1 METVTVTARSDGQPY
16 VVDLDDGTHQ
26 WTADE
31 PAPVGG
37 GDTGPNPMQLLCSS
51 LAACTAITVRMYAA
65 RKEWPLLGV
74 GVRITMNPQ
83 GTGQDDGT
91 VLQRTLT
98 FEGDLDDAQRKRLL
112 QIANACPVHKIL
124 TGKITVP
131 TAEG

>member
-1 METVTVTARSDGQPY
+1 METVTVTARSDGNPY
-16 VVDLDDGTHQ
+16 RVELDDGIHQ

-31 PAPVGG
+31 PEAVGG
-37 GDTGPNPMQLLCSS
+37 GDTAPNPKQLLCSS

-65 RKEWPLLGV
+65 RKEWPLRGV
-74 GVRITMNPQ
+74 GVRITMNPE
-83 GTGQDDGT
+83 GTSKDDGT

-98 FEGDLDDAQRKRLL
+98 FDGDLDESQRERLL

-131 TAEG
+131 TAQG